1 MNLLET
7 VKEYWWMLRTY
18 TPNDVRLM
26 CTVEQAI
33 EYADKVVVKK
43 TLDLTGEA
51 PNTNVVII
59 ANEVNL
65 KGSVSLATLGI
76 HPVTKRMSD
85 TLFPINPRKAARGT
99 VSGNMQVKLNH

>member
-7 VKEYWWMLRTY
+7 VKDYWWMLKNY
-18 TPNDVRLM
+18 TPDDIKLM
-26 CTVEQAI
+26 RTVEQAI
-33 EYADKVVVKK
+33 EYADKVVVKE

-65 KGSVSLATLGI
+65 KGSVSLATFGI

-85 TLFPINPRKAARGT
+85 TLFSANPRKASRIRF
-99 VSGNMQVKLNH
+99 SGKMEIKQQ